1 MSLRATLRRLLGGD
15 GLPEGFGG
23 RLEADERV
31 LAVAHTADGTH
42 LVVTS
47 WGLWLPEPDTADG
60 PRRVGWHLV
69 SRAVWRNGALAV
81 VEAVEEEIPAE
92 EGAAGEGTAGEGS
105 AGDGPPAVLLTDRPA
120 RRFRL
125 VEPAGVPEA
134 VHARVE
140 ASIRSRHHRDLPGG
154 GAWFVQ
160 RKVPGRDGTVLQV
173 RPDAG
178 TDRAVV
184 VQVVADVAR
193 TLGRAR

>member
-23 RLEADERV
+23 RLEPDERV
-31 LAVAHTADGTH
+31 LAVARTADDAH

-47 WGLWLPEPDTADG
+47 WGLWLPEPDPADG
-60 PRRVGWHLV
+60 VSRVGWHLV

-81 VEAVEEEIPAE
+81 VEAVEEEIPA
-92 EGAAGEGTAGEGS
+92 GEDAVEH
-105 AGDGPPAVLLTDRPA
+105 GPPAVLLADRPA

-134 VHARVE
+134 VHERVE

-173 RPDAG
+173 RPDPG
-178 TDRAVV
+178 TDRAAAA
-184 VQVVADVAR
+184 QVVADVAR

>member
-92 EGAAGEGTAGEGS
+92 EGTAGEGT

-173 RPDAG
+173 RPDPG
-178 TDRAVV
+178 TDRAAAA
-184 VQVVADVAR
+184 QVVADVAR
-193 TLGRAR
+193 TLGQAR

>member
-1 MSLRATLRRLLGGD
+1 VNARPRGLGAALRRLLGN
-15 GLPEGFGG
+15 GLPEGFTG
-23 RLEADERV
+23 RLEPDERV
-31 LAVAHTADGTH
+31 LAVAPTADGAH

-47 WGLWLPEPDTADG
+47 WGLWQPEPGG

-69 SRAVWRNGALAV
+69 SRAVWKNGTLAV
-81 VEAVEEEIPAE
+81 IEAAEEELA
-92 EGAAGEGTAGEGS
+92 TD
-105 AGDGPPAVLLTDRPA
+105 DGPGAVLLSDRPA

-125 VEPAGVPEA
+125 VDAGRVPEA
-134 VHARVE
+134 VHTRVE

-178 TDRAVV
+178 TDQDVV
-184 VQVVADVAR
+184 AQVVADVAR
-193 TLGRAR
+193 ALGAS